1 MCSFKATCP
10 YSLTCFYCRSK
21 KVVRWKGLQKVRPA
35 LKLPW
40 RSYRITTQRPN
51 SPAHWLRE
59 QHLNGE
65 SSASQQGWFH
75 SWWMYGCTMRSASTP
90 KWRYKIWQSH
100 TICISAQVIWN
111 IFQLM
116 NLWRTYGL
124 MAALDLKKHRPFCQK
139 ILWKSKTSLFT
150 VSSACRRCWRLA
162 IELDMAYGIRK
173 KRSSKCYFSFKG
185 KWHPQNHG
193 NVANMGRCLGSFGE
207 QWTQWFDRN
216 IYGMAWGRQVDPK
229 RTLGKNGVCKNYLR
243 RWLQPWHLCK
253 TGENLIGLRTI
264 CIISSKNDESSQDET
279 LVKTPGNQGNEM

>member
-10 YSLTCFYCRSK
+10 YSLTCFNCRSK
-21 KVVRWKGLQKVRPA
+21 KVVRWKGLRKVRPA

-111 IFQLM
+111 IVQLM

-124 MAALDLKKHRPFCQK
+124 MAALDSSTFLSKNPLKIKN
-139 ILWKSKTSLFT
+139 FT
-150 VSSACRRCWRLA
+150 VHSFFRLQEVLA
-162 IELDMAYGIRK
+162 PGDWTGYGVWDTTKIIKVLFFFERK
-173 KRSSKCYFSFKG
+173 VAPPKSWQRG
-185 KWHPQNHG
+185 QHG
-193 NVANMGRCLGSFGE
+193 SMLG
-207 QWTQWFDRN
+207 
-216 IYGMAWGRQVDPK
+216 
-229 RTLGKNGVCKNYLR
+229 
-243 RWLQPWHLCK
+243 
-253 TGENLIGLRTI
+253 
-264 CIISSKNDESSQDET
+264 
-279 LVKTPGNQGNEM
+279 